1 MIPPGPPHLA
11 GRRLSR
17 AQRPSFDSLLL
28 SGRRAG
34 RGGRALRRMWEG
46 KAERRVFRKTACGL
60 HPQCER
66 VLPDP
71 LTQADCFPPARKT
84 VIKEGIKKI
93 WVYTRQY
100 SYNMIFLVFMS
111 SCIPRPGT
119 TTARLSRHTVQG
131 SELARRAW
139 RLTAEVNSGCLC
151 PAARLTFPASKCHK
165 RPSLRTHCTGRRACT
180 PGMAFNAGSES
191 RLLMPGRPKA
201 GRGGAR
207 ALIHGFP
214 SQTKAE

>member
-1 MIPPGPPHLA
+1 MIPPEPPRLPGPKGK
-11 GRRLSR
+11 GRQS
-17 AQRPSFDSLLL
+17 PSFDSLLCPEP
-28 SGRRAG
+28 AG
-34 RGGRALRRMWEG
+34 RKSRHTGEPPQ
-46 KAERRVFRKTACGL
+46 
-60 HPQCER
+60 PQCER
-66 VLPDP
+66 VLTDP

-111 SCIPRPGT
+111 SCIPRPST

-191 RLLMPGRPKA
+191 RLLMPGGPAARRQA
-201 GRGGAR
+201 GGGSQSVDTRLSFANRGR
-207 ALIHGFP
+207 I
-214 SQTKAE
+214 KR